1 MKERIRP
8 YRKDSAT
15 EVLLL
20 RDRLGMKRYR
30 KRLKRNPEE
39 KEILLEL
46 ALNKIR
52 KADKNSFLRIGFRKR
67 RVTLL
72 P

>member
-8 YRKDSAT
+8 YKNNSAV

-20 RDRLGMKRYR
+20 RDRLGMKKYR
-30 KRLKRNPEE
+30 KRLKRDPEE

-46 ALNKIR
+46 ALNKIK
-52 KADKNSFLRIGFRKR
+52 KAEKNSFIPIGFRKR
-67 RVTLL
+67 RVRLL

>member
-52 KADKNSFLRIGFRKR
+52 KAEKNSFLPIGFRKR
-67 RVTLL
+67 RVKLL

>member
-1 MKERIRP
+1 MKIKIRP
-8 YRKDSAT
+8 YKSDSAV

-20 RDRLGMKRYR
+20 RDQLGMKKYR
-30 KRLKRNPEE
+30 KQLIRKPEE

-52 KADKNSFLRIGFRKR
+52 KAEKNSFIPIGFRKR
-67 RVTLL
+67 QVKLL

>member
-1 MKERIRP
+1 MKIKIRP
-8 YRKDSAT
+8 YKRDSAV

-20 RDRLGMKRYR
+20 RDQLGMKKYR
-30 KRLKRNPEE
+30 KQLIRKPEE

-52 KADKNSFLRIGFRKR
+52 KAEKNSFIPIGFRKR
-67 RVTLL
+67 RVKLL

>member
-1 MKERIRP
+1 MKIKIRP
-8 YRKDSAT
+8 YKSDSAV

-20 RDRLGMKRYR
+20 RDQLGMKKYR
-30 KRLKRNPEE
+30 KQLIRKPEE

-52 KADKNSFLRIGFRKR
+52 KAEKNSFIPIGFRKR
-67 RVTLL
+67 RVKLL

>member
-1 MKERIRP
+1 MKIKIRP
-8 YRKDSAT
+8 YKSDSAV

-20 RDRLGMKRYR
+20 RDQLGMKKYR
-30 KRLKRNPEE
+30 KQLIRKPEE

-52 KADKNSFLRIGFRKR
+52 KAEKNSFMAIGFRKR
-67 RVTLL
+67 RVKLL